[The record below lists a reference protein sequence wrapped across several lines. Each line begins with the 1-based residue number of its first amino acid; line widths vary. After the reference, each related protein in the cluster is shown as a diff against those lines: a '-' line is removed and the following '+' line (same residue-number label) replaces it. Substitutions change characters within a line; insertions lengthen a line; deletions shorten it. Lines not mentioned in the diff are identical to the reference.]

1 MNGAGIPVKTIFYL
15 HPKTYIYTYSVAR
28 GPSNTVMV
36 IPGLEHTLRRVHT
49 EVLTSKYR
57 GVCPVRGVSLC
68 ESYVMPRLTI
78 RLSSEATV
86 KCNSFGSDLIS
97 ALLFDN
103 N

>member
-1 MNGAGIPVKTIFYL
+1 MNVAGIPVKTIFYL
-15 HPKTYIYTYSVAR
+15 HPKTYIYTYSVAL

-36 IPGLEHTLRRVHT
+36 IPSLEHTLRRVQT

-57 GVCPVRGVSLC
+57 TRVPGVSLC
-68 ESYVMPRLTI
+68 EPYVTPRLTI